1 MLKNQFHDILPGSG
15 IREIYEDSKREY
27 EEVLREGYALEARAM
42 GLLTEAVEAGEGE
55 LVVFNRNGF
64 AASDYVYVE
73 DPETVPLNLER
84 TWDGKGILYVK
95 DVPALG
101 TGQYQTPEKA
111 VRADS
116 CRWPQIRW
124 RQRT

>member
-27 EEVLREGYALEARAM
+27 EQVLREGYALEARAM

-64 AASDYVYVE
+64 AASD
-73 DPETVPLNLER
+73 
-84 TWDGKGILYVK
+84 
-95 DVPALG
+95 
-101 TGQYQTPEKA
+101 
-111 VRADS
+111 
-116 CRWPQIRW
+116 
-124 RQRT
+124 